1 MPVDGD
7 AMSPVGFPPGF
18 ASGPGEADAALT
30 LRCLLGIT
38 PRVLHGLIWQVGS
51 ASEAVRAI
59 AGGRAGSDND
69 RAFLRGIVPAEVRRR
84 LVEAGARVALPGD
97 PEYWPAFARLADP
110 PVGVF
115 LRGRPLRL
123 GHRRVAL
130 VGSRRP
136 SRLGVDVARDL
147 GRGVTKAGLIVV
159 SGGAIGIDARAHEAA
174 LDVGGTTVA
183 VLGSGI
189 DVDYPATNRD
199 LLRTI
204 AERGTLVSE
213 YPPGVP
219 AEPFRFP
226 ARNRLIAGLSMG
238 VVIVEGGSRSGT
250 RSTAEYAVQLGLD
263 VFAVP
268 GPVTSPLSEAPH
280 ELIRDG
286 ARLIRGPADLLED
299 LGFEA
304 MQVEA
309 VSLDGLPAAEAAIL
323 ATLREPMLPDAVSRA
338 AGLSIPETMGALVR
352 LEIRGLVQGNG
363 GRYRR
368 TVELA
373 AAAASDEAGEP
384 DAELDGG
391 SGPPPSG

>member
-1 MPVDGD
+1 MPVEGD
-7 AMSPVGFPPGF
+7 ATLPAGFPPGF
-18 ASGPGEADAALT
+18 AEGPGEADAALT

-38 PRVLHGLIWQVGS
+38 PRVLHELIWRVGS

-59 AGGRAGSDND
+59 AGGLAGSDND
-69 RAFLRGIVPAEVRRR
+69 RAFVREFVPAEVRRR
-84 LVEAGARVALPGD
+84 LVEADARLALPGD

-136 SRLGVDVARDL
+136 SRLGVEVARDL

-159 SGGAIGIDARAHEAA
+159 SGAAIGIDARAHEAA

-204 AERGTLVSE
+204 AQRGTVVSE

-226 ARNRLIAGLSMG
+226 ARNRLIAGLSIG
-238 VVIVEGGSRSGT
+238 VVIG
-250 RSTAEYAVQLGLD
+250 
-263 VFAVP
+263 
-268 GPVTSPLSEAPH
+268 
-280 ELIRDG
+280 
-286 ARLIRGPADLLED
+286 
-299 LGFEA
+299 
-304 MQVEA
+304 
-309 VSLDGLPAAEAAIL
+309 
-323 ATLREPMLPDAVSRA
+323 
-338 AGLSIPETMGALVR
+338 
-352 LEIRGLVQGNG
+352 
-363 GRYRR
+363 
-368 TVELA
+368 
-373 AAAASDEAGEP
+373 
-384 DAELDGG
+384 
-391 SGPPPSG
+391 

>member
-1 MPVDGD
+1 MT
-7 AMSPVGFPPGF
+7 A
-18 ASGPGEADAALT
+18 
-30 LRCLLGIT
+30 
-38 PRVLHGLIWQVGS
+38 
-51 ASEAVRAI
+51 
-59 AGGRAGSDND
+59 
-69 RAFLRGIVPAEVRRR
+69 
-84 LVEAGARVALPGD
+84 
-97 PEYWPAFARLADP
+97 
-110 PVGVF
+110 
-115 LRGRPLRL
+115 
-123 GHRRVAL
+123 
-130 VGSRRP
+130 
-136 SRLGVDVARDL
+136 
-147 GRGVTKAGLIVV
+147 AGLVVV

-199 LLRTI
+199 LLRSI
-204 AERGTLVSE
+204 AQRGTLVSE

-226 ARNRLIAGLSMG
+226 ARNRLIAGLSIG
-238 VVIVEGGSRSGT
+238 VVIVEGGARSGT
-250 RSTAEYAVQLGLD
+250 RSTADYAVQLGLE

-309 VSLDGLPAAEAAIL
+309 VSLDGLPAAEEAVLAA
-323 ATLREPMLPDAVSRA
+323 LREPMLPDAVSRA
-338 AGLSIPETMGALVR
+338 AGLSIPDTVAALVR

-368 TVELA
+368 TVQLA
-373 AAAASDEAGEP
+373 TEARR
-384 DAELDGG
+384 
-391 SGPPPSG
+391 GPPASRMPSSRAGAAHPHPGDCVGQRPLGRYALAVAGPPGAPGEDPCHPEPTTMRCPRPSVT